1 MANEKTAAE
10 IIGGYFNEFVKLP
23 VKKTWKPS
31 DFDRE
36 YYNTPKKMEREAAK
50 RDAEYQREFDRQMR
64 DYNEM
69 KSALEKVCAVQLGLM
84 DFFAESLD
92 GWIRNARARR
102 AALSKKIKDFKA
114 AWDKAIPYTYI
125 PSNPKD
131 SPYESTVNPYQRRHE
146 LLRRCWK
153 CELRNGYI
161 FTEKSLNGELDKGDY
176 FCGQQMDAIGK
187 TDEEKTAFLK
197 AAIQNDLDEQA
208 LRAAVTPQ
216 EIFTLTLTRLGEIVD
231 AMVKVLGG
239 MPDGFERGHEW
250 GVGGQY
256 NGIVSRQGKRAK
268 FTSFYAGGWNIQRLH
283 IRYRVTLLK
292 A

>member
-1 MANEKTAAE
+1 MADGKTAAE
-10 IIGGYFNEFVKLP
+10 IINGYFAEFWKLP
-23 VKKTWKPS
+23 VKKTWKPN

-36 YYNTPKKMEREAAK
+36 FYNTPKKMEREAAK
-50 RDAEYQREFDRQMR
+50 RDAEYQREFDREMR
-64 DYNEM
+64 KYDEM
-69 KSALEKVCAVQLGLM
+69 KATVEKVCSVQLGLM
-84 DFFAESLD
+84 DFFADSLD
-92 GWIRNARARR
+92 GWIRNARAKR

-131 SPYESTVNPYQRRHE
+131 SPCEFTVNPYQSRHE

-161 FTEKSLNGELDKGDY
+161 FTEKSLEGTLDKGDN

-208 LRAAVTPQ
+208 LRAAVTPH
-216 EIFTLTLTRLGEIVD
+216 EIFTLTLERLGEIVD